1 MSELSWEDFIA
12 DLCRDTLNG
21 IDRTRIMERTKLSD
35 NTLSC
40 FCLRT
45 KPQIPN
51 MKQWGII
58 LDEAF
63 KQRPENVRQAQKR
76 WCARFGMMAESLEVL
91 RAEVGRNN
99 GG

>member
-1 MSELSWEDFIA
+1 MTEFYWDDFIS
-12 DLCRDTLNG
+12 DLCRDTLHG
-21 IDRTRIMERTKLSD
+21 IDLTRILERTKLSS
-35 NTLSC
+35 NTIAC

-63 KQRPENVRQAQKR
+63 KQQPENVLRAQKKI
-76 WCARFGMMAESLEVL
+76 CAHFGIYCDSLENLGRDV
-91 RAEVGRNN
+91 RRNN
-99 GG
+99 GD